1 MHYPMKIGDLE
12 IKEKLFLAPMSNVTN
27 LPFRLLCKRYGA
39 AMVYSEMINAD
50 AFLRQSPKTGKR
62 IYFVEE
68 ERPIGVQLFGSD
80 EKILIMAAKKIEKE
94 LRSDLIDINIGCP
107 AYDVMKT
114 GGGASLLKDE
124 KKLQMLISSL
134 SNAISIP
141 LTCKIRITKDD
152 EKILKI
158 AKIIEKSGAKALTVH
173 GRTAR
178 QKYSGKANWDIIK
191 KIKANAKIPIILNG
205 DVIDELSAEKAFSY
219 TKCDAVMIGRAA
231 IGNPYLFKRINYCLK
246 TKKMLEKQTLKQK
259 TEDFYE
265 YVRLCRKHNYTSIS
279 SIKTQAHNFMKGFEG
294 AKTIRQKISRSKTIS
309 EIINLLGA

>member
-1 MHYPMKIGDLE
+1 MKIGDLE

-27 LPFRLLCKRYGA
+27 LPFRLLCKKYEV

-50 AFLRQSPKTGKR
+50 AFLRQSSKTGKR
-62 IYFVEE
+62 IYFIDE

-80 EKILIMAAKKIEKE
+80 EKVLIMAAKKIEKE
-94 LRSDLIDINIGCP
+94 LRPELIDINIGCP

-124 KKLQMLISSL
+124 NKLKRLISAI

-141 LTCKIRITKDD
+141 LTCKIRITKED

-158 AKIIEKSGAKALTVH
+158 AKIIEKSGAKAITVH

-191 KIKANAKIPIILNG
+191 KIKVESKIPIILNG
-205 DVIDELSAEKAFSY
+205 DVVDELSAEKAFSY

-231 IGNPYLFKRINYCLK
+231 IGNPYLFKRINYYLDTK
-246 TKKMLEKQTLKQK
+246 TILEKQTLKQK
-259 TEDFYE
+259 NEDFYE
-265 YVRLCRKHNYTSIS
+265 YLRLCRTYGYTSIT
-279 SIKTQAHNFMKGFEG
+279 SIKTQAHNFMKGFVG
-294 AKTIRQKISRSKTIS
+294 SGKIRDKVSKCRTVN
-309 EIINLLGA
+309 EIIKVISKRLD

>member
-1 MHYPMKIGDLE
+1 MKIGNLK
-12 IKEKLFLAPMSNVTN
+12 IKGKLFLAPMSNVTN
-27 LPFRLLCKRYGA
+27 LPFRLLCKKYEV

-62 IYFVEE
+62 IYFIDE

-80 EKILIMAAKKIEKE
+80 EKVLIMAAKKIEKE
-94 LRSDLIDINIGCP
+94 LRPEVIDINIGCP

-124 KKLQMLISSL
+124 KKLQMLISTL
-134 SNAISIP
+134 SSAISIP
-141 LTCKIRITKDD
+141 LTCKIRITKEV

-158 AKIIEKSGAKALTVH
+158 AKIIEKSGAKAITIH

-205 DVIDELSAEKAFSY
+205 DVVDEVSAEKAFSY

-231 IGNPYLFKRINYCLK
+231 IGNPYLFKRINYYLDTK
-246 TKKMLEKQTLKQK
+246 TILEKQTLKQK
-259 TEDFYE
+259 NEDFYE
-265 YVRLCRKHNYTSIS
+265 YLRLCRRYKYTSIT

-294 AKTIRQKISRSKTIS
+294 ARTIRQKISKSKTIN